1 MKISV
6 YKNKEEGSRI
16 FSKTFV
22 NEINSILLKKNNCT
36 ICLATG
42 SSPTIFYNEL
52 VIHYKKKNIDFKK
65 IKIFNLDEFYN
76 INPKSKNSYSY
87 YLYHHLLNHVNI
99 KPKNV
104 NLLLGNPANL
114 KDYCKSVED
123 EIKKIGGIDIM
134 ILGVGMNGHIGF
146 NEPGSNPN
154 TVTRKVKISDN
165 SRKILSNDF
174 ISQKDVPNEA
184 ITLGIKTILSAKK
197 IYLLAWGTGKSD
209 IIKKAV
215 EEDINEKCPVS
226 FLRKHQNVEFILDK
240 YSTSKLN
247 DGLQV
252 NRN

>member
-6 YKNKEEGSRI
+6 YKNKEEGSRV

-52 VIHYKKKNIDFKK
+52 VIHYKKKNIYFKK
-65 IKIFNLDEFYN
+65 IRIFNLDEFYD
-76 INPKSKNSYSY
+76 INSESKNSYSY

-99 KPKNV
+99 KQRNV
-104 NLLLGNPANL
+104 NLLLGKPANL
-114 KDYCKSVED
+114 KDYCESVEN

-215 EEDINEKCPVS
+215 EEDINEKCPAS

>member
-65 IKIFNLDEFYN
+65 IRIFNLDEFYD
-76 INPKSKNSYSY
+76 INSESKNSYSY

-99 KPKNV
+99 KQSNV
-104 NLLLGNPANL
+104 NLLLGKPANL
-114 KDYCKSVED
+114 KDYCESVED

-174 ISQKDVPNEA
+174 NSQKDVPNEA

-215 EEDINEKCPVS
+215 EEDINEKCPAS

-252 NRN
+252 NRY

>member
-16 FSKTFV
+16 FSETFV

-65 IKIFNLDEFYN
+65 IRIFNLDEFYD
-76 INPKSKNSYSY
+76 INSESKNSYSY

-99 KPKNV
+99 KQRNV
-104 NLLLGNPANL
+104 NLLLGKPANL
-114 KDYCKSVED
+114 KDYCESVEN

-215 EEDINEKCPVS
+215 EEDINEKCPAS